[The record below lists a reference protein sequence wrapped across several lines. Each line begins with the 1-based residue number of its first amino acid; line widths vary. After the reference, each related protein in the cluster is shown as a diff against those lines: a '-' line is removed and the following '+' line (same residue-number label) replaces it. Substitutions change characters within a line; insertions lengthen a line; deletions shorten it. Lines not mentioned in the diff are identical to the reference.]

1 MHAMRLLLLLPLVS
15 SAFAAT
21 IEVKTPDELKAAI
34 GKLKGGDV
42 LKIGP
47 GEYPGGNSASG
58 LEKLTVEAL
67 DPKSPPLFKGGTNAW
82 QFSRCPG
89 LKLSHL
95 HCRGQSGNGF
105 NIDDGGKL
113 DQPVKG
119 VVLEDLRVED
129 IGPDGNFDG
138 IKCSG
143 LQDLRIERCE
153 ISGWGGQAI
162 DFVGCWD
169 SVIRDC
175 KITGKKGFSQH
186 TGPQFKGGC
195 RNITIEKCVLK
206 DVGERPIH
214 AGGSTGLDYFRPQ
227 GAKYEAKD
235 IIIRDN
241 TIEGGVCA
249 CAFTGVDG
257 AEFTGNTIVRP
268 EKWIFRILQETR
280 EPGFAP
286 CRNVKISG
294 NKITFRREQV
304 GVGTEL
310 NVGEGTSPETFQ
322 FEKNTWLA
330 EDKPAASKP
339 KLPVEEKGGV
349 YGLTEK

>member
-1 MHAMRLLLLLPLVS
+1 MRFLLLLPLIS
-15 SAFAAT
+15 SGLAAT

-34 GKLKGGDV
+34 GKLKAGDV

-47 GEYPGGNSASG
+47 GEYPGGNSVSG

-82 QFSRCPG
+82 QFSRCTG
-89 LKLSHL
+89 LKLRHL

-113 DQPVKG
+113 DQPVRG

-129 IGPDGNFDG
+129 VGPKGNFDG

-162 DFVGCWD
+162 DFVGCSD
-169 SVIRDC
+169 AVIREC
-175 KITGKKGFSQH
+175 KITGKEGFSQH
-186 TGPQFKGGC
+186 TGPQFKGGS
-195 RNITIEKCVLK
+195 RNVTIEKCVFK
-206 DVGERPIH
+206 NAGERPIH
-214 AGGSTGLDYFRPQ
+214 AGGSTGLDYFRPP

-235 IIIRDN
+235 IIIRGN
-241 TIEGGVCA
+241 TIEGGTCA

-257 AEFTGNTIVRP
+257 AEFSGNTILYP
-268 EKWIFRILQETR
+268 DKWIFRILQETR
-280 EPGFAP
+280 VEGFAP
-286 CRNVKISG
+286 CRNVKVTG
-294 NKITFRREQV
+294 NTITFRRAQ
-304 GVGTEL
+304 VGTEI
-310 NVGEGTSPETFQ
+310 NIGDGTSPETFS
-322 FEKNTWLA
+322 FEKNHWFA

-339 KLPVEEKGGV
+339 KLPVEEKDGMYGV
-349 YGLTEK
+349 MAK